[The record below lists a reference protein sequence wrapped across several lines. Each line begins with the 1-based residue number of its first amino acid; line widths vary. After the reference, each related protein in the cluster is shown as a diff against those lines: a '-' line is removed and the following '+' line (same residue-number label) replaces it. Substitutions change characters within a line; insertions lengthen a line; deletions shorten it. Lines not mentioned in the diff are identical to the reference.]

1 MARSSTGKHPA
12 TGNHSA
18 RPLRLA
24 VGQNEENPASDRLSW
39 RPDLSNIRFADAIT
53 TQQQTDTLKAER
65 DALIAKGYD
74 VERTKDRLKIIQE
87 VNPNRD
93 FHAELAQADEN
104 LVTIAEMIVAID
116 KQLDA
121 FGA

>member
-1 MARSSTGKHPA
+1 M
-12 TGNHSA
+12 
-18 RPLRLA
+18 
-24 VGQNEENPASDRLSW
+24 GQNEENPASDRLSW